1 MISCFS
7 ELFHFFKGG
16 LARRD
21 GPFINSSVGGAA
33 FMPIVGA
40 ICFGLKTLSSVFCEK
55 LPSRRQR
62 SFNILAMRK
71 GKYEY
76 AFSSLTVSAWNF
88 CVRLEY
94 FLWPRSLPA
103 AVSCFP
109 LERCILW
116 SMAANIIR
124 MMK

>member
-1 MISCFS
+1 MTLKFHETGSKL
-7 ELFHFFKGG
+7 LFLTKNYKLSALLFQRWFKKK
-16 LARRD
+16 D

-33 FMPIVGA
+33 FMPIAGA
-40 ICFGLKTLSSVFCEK
+40 ICLGLKTLSSVFCEK

-71 GKYEY
+71 GKYKY

-94 FLWPRSLPA
+94 FLWPRSSQLHS
-103 AVSCFP
+103 VSV
-109 LERCILW
+109 L
-116 SMAANIIR
+116 
-124 MMK
+124 